1 MRGLIKRGSPARRDV
16 CALTL
21 LALLL
26 DLFHLGTTSIVLDES
41 VSVAFARLS
50 FWPLLRR
57 LAGAGDPN
65 MSLYY
70 VLLNLWVRMFG
81 ESEAAVR
88 SLSAIFAVLA
98 VSAIY
103 LLGVRLF
110 GRTVGF
116 VAGLLLALDAFITQ
130 YAQTARSYTLLVLLV
145 TLSSYFLVV
154 ELERPSRRG
163 RIGYVLASTLAV
175 YAHYFAAYV
184 LFVHLG
190 TVVAMKRRTALKR
203 EWLGMAVAVLLLCSP
218 EAIVAYRTG
227 AGQIAWIKRPS
238 LNAIRPVLEELAG
251 GSRLL
256 LLALLA
262 GGCYAT
268 VSAVRERRYW
278 RQGFVA
284 AWLVVP
290 VVLSFAVSFV
300 RPMFVRQYLII
311 CVPALVLFGTAA
323 IARLR
328 RPALVGLFVV
338 PLVWLS
344 AAQLF
349 VFYRRERGENWRAAT
364 RYVLASARPGDAVVF
379 YPDYARAP
387 FEYYQRQSEVAGPAN
402 LKGQALAG
410 GQRIWLV
417 IRESDAAA
425 NSTEFRQ
432 LQASLAERYSAAE
445 RRGFHRVRVELYE
458 GRPRQASSTPNFGFE
473 HSAHS
478 R

>member
-1 MRGLIKRGSPARRDV
+1 MPYSDVRRIITRGSPACRDV

-26 DLFHLGTTSIVLDES
+26 DFFHLGTASIVFDES
-41 VSVAFARLS
+41 ISVAFARRSLRS
-50 FWPLLRR
+50 LLRL
-57 LAGAGDPN
+57 LAGDGDPN

-70 VLLNLWVRMFG
+70 VLLNLWMRMFG

-88 SLSAIFAVLA
+88 SLSAIFGALA

-103 LLGVRLF
+103 LLGVHLF
-110 GRTVGF
+110 GRMAGL
-116 VAGLLLALDAFITQ
+116 VAGLLLALDAFIIQ
-130 YAQTARSYTLLVLLV
+130 YAQTGRAYTLLVLLV

-184 LFVHLG
+184 LLVHLG
-190 TVVAMKRRTALKR
+190 TVVGMKRRAALKR
-203 EWLGMAVAVLLLCSP
+203 EWLGVAMAILLLCTP
-218 EAIVAYRTG
+218 EAIVACRTG
-227 AGQIAWIKRPS
+227 ARQIAWITRPS
-238 LNAIRPVLEELAG
+238 LNDIVPVLADLAG

-300 RPMFVRQYLII
+300 RPMFLAYYLII

-328 RPALVGLFVV
+328 RPVLVGLLVV

-344 AAQLF
+344 ATQLF
-349 VFYRRERGENWRAAT
+349 VFYGRESGENWRDAT
-364 RYVLASARPGDAVVF
+364 RYVLAAARPGDGVVF
-379 YPDYARAP
+379 YPDYAAAP
-387 FEYYQRQSEVAGPAN
+387 FEYYRRQSEVAGPAN

-410 GQRIWLV
+410 RQRIWLV

-425 NSTEFRQ
+425 NATEFRQ
-432 LQASLAERYSAAE
+432 LQASLAERYSVVD
-445 RRGFHRVRVELYE
+445 RRGFHRIGIELYVS
-458 GRPRQASSTPNFGFE
+458 RPP
-473 HSAHS
+473 
-478 R
+478 